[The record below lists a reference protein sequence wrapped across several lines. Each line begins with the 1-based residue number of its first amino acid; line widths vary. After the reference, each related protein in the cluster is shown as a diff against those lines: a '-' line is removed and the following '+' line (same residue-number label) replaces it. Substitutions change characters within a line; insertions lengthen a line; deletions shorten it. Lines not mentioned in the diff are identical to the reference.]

1 MLTDFLNEGR
11 RRKYYLAGSGRQ
23 APQEMPV
30 WFLTL
35 KVPFL
40 DFESF
45 VQDIAQVSTS
55 EAFFI
60 IKNIFITKT
69 LTDFRKP
76 LVNTRLLCLNK
87 TWKLFVPTWKS
98 VWYIMNGIGTDLEH
112 VDYGHTHKTS
122 NRCGLP
128 RVWCTK
134 SQSSLLNIYFHLS
147 GYPV

>member
-1 MLTDFLNEGR
+1 MLPCWDKVS
-11 RRKYYLAGSGRQ
+11 RKLTSVKPIRINADRFPKWGPKAQ
-23 APQEMPV
+23 ALSQEMPV

-45 VQDIAQVSTS
+45 GQDIAQISTW

-122 NRCGLP
+122 NRCGLL
-128 RVWCTK
+128 RGLV
-134 SQSSLLNIYFHLS
+134 H
-147 GYPV
+147 

>member
-1 MLTDFLNEGR
+1 MNCLRLCR
-11 RRKYYLAGSGRQ
+11 RGIRINADRFPKWGPKAQALSSGSGRQ

-35 KVPFL
+35 QVPFSGFSSHSDRIL
-40 DFESF
+40 PRF
-45 VQDIAQVSTS
+45 QPP

-60 IKNIFITKT
+60 IKNIIITKN

-76 LVNTRLLCLNK
+76 LVNTRLLCPNK

-122 NRCGLP
+122 NRCDLP
-128 RVWCTK
+128 RGLV
-134 SQSSLLNIYFHLS
+134 H
-147 GYPV
+147 